1 MMTHNSTPSHAT
13 IAQQSLSWKLAL
25 WYDMLMMLLIV
36 CNLVTLGIQAVIHSN
51 FGANVADILS
61 LSSQRSEFI
70 YSVSPIIQQIDFYFI
85 DFLIAELLVRWL
97 IAIATRHYA
106 RWWFFPFVHWYE
118 VLAIIPMLRFLR
130 LLRAVVIGYRLYQ
143 LGYQIIPQKWLKS
156 GLFYYDVVME
166 EITDRVILTTLKQIE
181 KELDASQ
188 TMHGILHHIVEH
200 HRQLFAL
207 ALADSLQTTLPPLV
221 QRHQTA
227 VSQFIGQSVAQ
238 SIAQTPELHQLL
250 RLIPLVGG
258 RIEQHIQG
266 IAQDL
271 SERLTLQLL
280 SPLQQATTQQDSA
293 NPLIT
298 QLSQDISSIALDSP
312 HLEQLVESLIRESLE
327 GIRQQVKIQQWK
339 VALEKQS
346 VES

>member
-1 MMTHNSTPSHAT
+1 MTHRPTPSHPT
-13 IAQQSLSWKLAL
+13 IAQQSWQWKLAL
-25 WYDMLMMLLIV
+25 FYDVLMMFLIV
-36 CNLVTLGIQAVIHSN
+36 CNLLTLGIQAAIHSD
-51 FGANVADILS
+51 FGATAAQFFHLITE
-61 LSSQRSEFI
+61 RSRFI
-70 YSVSPIIQQIDFYFI
+70 HSVSPIIRQIDFYFI
-85 DFLIAELLVRWL
+85 NYLIAELVVRWL
-97 IAIATRHYA
+97 MAIVTRRYA

-130 LLRAVVIGYRLYQ
+130 LLRAAVIGYRLYQ
-143 LGYQIIPQKWLKS
+143 LGYQIIPRKWLKS

-188 TMHGILHHIVEH
+188 TMHGILHHIVDH
-200 HRQLFAL
+200 HRQML
-207 ALADSLQTTLPPLV
+207 ANAVADSLQTTLPPLV

-227 VSQFIGQSVAQ
+227 ISHYIGQAVAD
-238 SIAQTPELHQLL
+238 SIAQTPDLHQLL

-271 SERLTLQLL
+271 GERLTLQLL
-280 SPLQQATTQQDSA
+280 APLKQNTSDNQIA

-298 QLSQDISSIALDSP
+298 QLSQEISGASLDSP
-312 HLEQLVESLIRESLE
+312 YLEQLVESLIRESLQ

-339 VALEKQS
+339 VALDKQHLNS
-346 VES
+346 